1 MQTLTCSI
9 ALIHRRVETPL
20 CCMRAWLFAVIGRRL
35 SHSRCL
41 LSFYLPPSLPPSF
54 SLSLPRPP
62 SLLCSLLQAITH
74 TCTQVGADIYAPWC
88 QAHRVF
94 DASADNASVFG
105 DHERS
110 KIAALSINQTHPSA
124 TSPHNACVP
133 GDLTARHGSSM
144 HMSDI
149 RFDIRNIHVLLSIT
163 SGHKF
168 VMLAKRE
175 IGDTEGSECS
185 QACVAH
191 CGRAGKSRRI
201 KTYVNTYQDEDYHP
215 IAAEYHRLP
224 PDYRGLPATTT

>member
-9 ALIHRRVETPL
+9 ALLHRRVETPL

-74 TCTQVGADIYAPWC
+74 TCTQIGTDIYAPRC

-94 DASADNASVFG
+94 DASADNASVFS

-110 KIAALSINQTHPSA
+110 KIVALSINCRRPAASC
-124 TSPHNACVP
+124 TSFRNSRIITRISLLMPWMW
-133 GDLTARHGSSM
+133 SSLGGLQPA
-144 HMSDI
+144 S
-149 RFDIRNIHVLLSIT
+149 ST
-163 SGHKF
+163 SESSWTQ
-168 VMLAKRE
+168 V
-175 IGDTEGSECS
+175 T
-185 QACVAH
+185 
-191 CGRAGKSRRI
+191 
-201 KTYVNTYQDEDYHP
+201 N
-215 IAAEYHRLP
+215 
-224 PDYRGLPATTT
+224 

>member
-9 ALIHRRVETPL
+9 ALLHRRVETPL

-94 DASADNASVFG
+94 DASADNASVFS

-110 KIAALSINQTHPSA
+110 KIAALSINQTCKKHILPQPVLTMHACLA
-124 TSPHNACVP
+124 T
-133 GDLTARHGSSM
+133 
-144 HMSDI
+144 
-149 RFDIRNIHVLLSIT
+149 
-163 SGHKF
+163 
-168 VMLAKRE
+168 
-175 IGDTEGSECS
+175 
-185 QACVAH
+185 
-191 CGRAGKSRRI
+191 
-201 KTYVNTYQDEDYHP
+201 
-215 IAAEYHRLP
+215 
-224 PDYRGLPATTT
+224 